1 MFNYFNLKSYSN
13 FVLFIVIIL
22 ACLFSDWLSAT
33 YCQLTYSLTVPI
45 SIG

>member
-1 MFNYFNLKSYSN
+1 MFHYLNLKSYSK

-33 YCQLTYSLTVPI
+33 YSQLTYSLAV
-45 SIG
+45 SIFIG